1 VEFNEFGGSSM
12 LAATLAWDDE
22 LSWTLE
28 NAIEALL
35 ETMLQVNAFELR
47 RESLGVSVLSKN
59 HVPTKRA
66 YYPADEKALEMIKQ
80 KSSSISNN
88 ACYLERTDAIIKSQ
102 GLLTTSGSMICSFIL
117 FRVVNMEWGN
127 FSSSHLP
134 RTSYDIDLDAESPN
148 PNDMV
153 IFGSLL
159 NLPFSIWYC
168 IMNKH

>member
-1 VEFNEFGGSSM
+1 MGLLLRRHDQALIPMISRRRLAWLICKWLIHAQVEFNEFGGSSM

-80 KSSSISNN
+80 KSSSISKLGLRLVKWLVGKDI
-88 ACYLERTDAIIKSQ
+88 ADAYKK
-102 GLLTTSGSMICSFIL
+102 
-117 FRVVNMEWGN
+117 R
-127 FSSSHLP
+127 
-134 RTSYDIDLDAESPN
+134 
-148 PNDMV
+148 
-153 IFGSLL
+153 
-159 NLPFSIWYC
+159 
-168 IMNKH
+168 

>member
-1 VEFNEFGGSSM
+1 VLYRRRLVWLICKWLIHAQVEFNEFGGSSM

-47 RESLGVSVLSKN
+47 RESLGVSVLGKN

-80 KSSSISNN
+80 KSSSISKLV
-88 ACYLERTDAIIKSQ
+88 C
-102 GLLTTSGSMICSFIL
+102 
-117 FRVVNMEWGN
+117 
-127 FSSSHLP
+127 
-134 RTSYDIDLDAESPN
+134 
-148 PNDMV
+148 
-153 IFGSLL
+153 
-159 NLPFSIWYC
+159 
-168 IMNKH
+168 

>member
-1 VEFNEFGGSSM
+1 MGLLLRRHDQALIPMISRRRLVWLICKWLIHAQVEFNEFGGSSM

-80 KSSSISNN
+80 KSSSISKLGLRLVKWLVGKDI
-88 ACYLERTDAIIKSQ
+88 ADAYKK
-102 GLLTTSGSMICSFIL
+102 
-117 FRVVNMEWGN
+117 R
-127 FSSSHLP
+127 
-134 RTSYDIDLDAESPN
+134 
-148 PNDMV
+148 
-153 IFGSLL
+153 
-159 NLPFSIWYC
+159 
-168 IMNKH
+168 